1 MIGNIIKGVIL
12 TIIIGAIINAILTP
26 LSGQLHVIQPYR
38 YSTEVHL
45 LVVVLIMVVVTAPMW
60 IDR

>member
-12 TIIIGAIINAILTP
+12 TIIIGAIINAILAL
-26 LSGQLHVIQPYR
+26 LSGQLHLIQSYR
-38 YSTEVHL
+38 YSIEVYL
-45 LVVVLIMVVVTAPMW
+45 LFVVLIMVVVTAPMW

>member
-12 TIIIGAIINAILTP
+12 TIIIGAITTPILTP

-38 YSTEVHL
+38 YSIEVYL
-45 LVVVLIMVVVTAPMW
+45 LIVVLIMVVVTAPMW